1 MTINQALD
9 KLTRNNKLNLVQQ
22 DLKHSLMNFKMDFGG
37 NTKIENIEQVKNIIK
52 YGNKE
57 GETETN

>member
-9 KLTRNNKLNLVQQ
+9 KLIEQKELSLEQQ
-22 DLKHSLMNFKMDFGG
+22 DLKFSLLRFKMDFGG
-37 NTKIENIEQVKNIIK
+37 NTQIENYLQVENIIK

-57 GETETN
+57 GVLED